1 MLLAFDDTDGPEGGC
16 TTHLAFR
23 VLLALPELALA
34 GLPRL
39 VRLNPN
45 VPWKTRGNG
54 AVVLPLGLP
63 EGPSVRVGELRG
75 REVLA
80 FPEGRRPVPQA
91 SVLERVWAVLREA
104 AQKEAEPGV
113 ALLREPPPAAAYW
126 QAVRTRVHAEE
137 ARAALE
143 ALGAPHAAAGS
154 GRALAGCL
162 GTAAWP
168 GPPASFEFVAYRE
181 PARWGTER

>member
-23 VLLALPELALA
+23 VLLELPRLALA

-75 REVLA
+75 REILA
-80 FPEGRRPVPQA
+80 FPEGRR
-91 SVLERVWAVLREA
+91 
-104 AQKEAEPGV
+104 AEPS
-113 ALLREPPPAAAYW
+113 
-126 QAVRTRVHAEE
+126 Q
-137 ARAALE
+137 E
-143 ALGAPHAAAGS
+143 ALGRVWSVLHEEAQDEA
-154 GRALAGCL
+154 
-162 GTAAWP
+162 
-168 GPPASFEFVAYRE
+168 E
-181 PARWGTER
+181 